1 MSNLHWYKEESWK
14 NSVIQFVIAVT
25 NHKYLK
31 QQLGIKFPIVK
42 KNEYMNNR
50 YFYIFISLF
59 CSWYSTIFHSPFLL
73 IMIYLWFLI
82 YRFKTNNFY
91 NSINYIIPNII
102 AEFHFSDSS
111 WSFSKSPN
119 LLYIFVTLVSTSVW
133 LGIYVTFHCC
143 VSNIVSL
150 ISDNPT
156 EINIFPYE
164 SSVFCM

>member
-42 KNEYMNNR
+42 KKWIYEQQVLL
-50 YFYIFISLF
+50 YFYFIILFLIFDYF
-59 CSWYSTIFHSPFLL
+59 PFSFFL